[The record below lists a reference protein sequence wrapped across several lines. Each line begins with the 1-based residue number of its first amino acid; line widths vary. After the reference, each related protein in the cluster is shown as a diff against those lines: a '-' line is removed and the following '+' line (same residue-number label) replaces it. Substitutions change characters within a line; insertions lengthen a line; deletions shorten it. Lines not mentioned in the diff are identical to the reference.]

1 MPGQWE
7 FQIGPVGAPDVGDEV
22 MIARWLLHRLGEQF
36 GIVCTFAAKPVK
48 GDWNGAPL
56 QLSSNQSRTHEACNI
71 CHRALPYRSLSSA
84 ELMPLQVSDQDRGRG

>member
-36 GIVCTFAAKPVK
+36 GIVSTFHPKPVK
-48 GDWNGAPL
+48 GDWNGAP
-56 QLSSNQSRTHEACNI
+56 C
-71 CHRALPYRSLSSA
+71 
-84 ELMPLQVSDQDRGRG
+84 